1 MGSSFFVR
9 DIRLPQS
16 LQGGQVIIKSLL
28 NLARDFDQDS
38 REKRGGE
45 TPRCNLT
52 EEERWEYVSRPIQK
66 EMKLETCVRHFLF
79 QISVLFT

>member
-28 NLARDFDQDS
+28 DLRRDFDQE
-38 REKRGGE
+38 RRGEEKPQGAISV
-45 TPRCNLT
+45 T

-79 QISVLFT
+79 QISALFT